1 MPKSNDLNQ
10 LSYIFVQAIKEFY
23 SVEENKVIFEQ
34 WRHNRDQTESKTKS
48 EESELD

>member
-1 MPKSNDLNQ
+1 MSKSNDLNQ

-34 WRHNRDQTESKTKS
+34 WRRNRDQTESKTKS